1 MKKIIAGNW
10 KFNKQLRNKDRAR
23 EFIEKLEKEIAGIE
37 NTEVKVF
44 PHNLVL
50 PYLAGKTKKVKL
62 GAQDLHW
69 TEDGSFTSAQF
80 SACDITNLGVKQV
93 LIGHSET
100 RFYFG
105 VDEKK
110 VALKLKAALK
120 EGILPIICIGEDI
133 KEKEEGKTKQVLE
146 KQIKEGILPALAE
159 FSAESKPEFLI
170 GYEPIYAI
178 AGFAKLRGKE
188 PKSARIE
195 DIEFAHEVIRGVFS
209 RAGYSGVKI
218 LYGGSSKPENAKE
231 LLSQA
236 FIDGLLVGTASW
248 SLPSFLEMI
257 RIAEN
262 LG

>member
-10 KFNKQLRNKDRAR
+10 KFNKELRSKNKAR
-23 EFIEKLEKEIAGIE
+23 EFIEELEKGMAGID
-37 NTEVKVF
+37 NVKVKVF
-44 PHNLVL
+44 PHNFVL
-50 PYLAGKTKKVKL
+50 PYLAGRTKKVEL
-62 GAQDLHW
+62 GAQDVHW
-69 TEDGSFTSAQF
+69 TEDGSFTSAQL
-80 SACDITNLGVKQV
+80 SAGDIINLGVKQV

-110 VALKLKAALK
+110 VALKLRAALK

-146 KQIKEGILPALAE
+146 RQIKEGILPALAE
-159 FSAESKPEFLI
+159 ISAESKPELLV
-170 GYEPIYAI
+170 GYEPVYAI
-178 AGFAKLRGKE
+178 AGFAEVRGRE

-195 DIEFAHEVIRGVFS
+195 DIEFAHRAIREVFS
-209 RAGYSGVKI
+209 QAGYSRVKI

-231 LLSQA
+231 LLSQT

-248 SLPSFLEMI
+248 RLSSFLEMI
-257 RIAEN
+257 RTAHN